1 VAVAESDVQS
11 NILHESRHSE
21 SSGGF
26 SYGANHIKMSQTER
40 GITAM
45 EWTYRIS
52 AAARPKVLMRVVQVF
67 DHQLVA
73 MRRCSLDTAGEL
85 LELEIA
91 VDIEQQ
97 LAQRIH
103 AKLYKKLDLLQIDLI
118 AGQVPSLD
126 KQTALL
132 TMPKI

>member
-1 VAVAESDVQS
+1 
-11 NILHESRHSE
+11 
-21 SSGGF
+21 
-26 SYGANHIKMSQTER
+26 
-40 GITAM
+40 M